1 MVFKKKISSLAT
13 ISRIPYFT
21 FFKIETAKQR
31 PSRSSDRR
39 STQRSRVAC
48 NDGSRS
54 SCWQSRGPRV
64 AWTPPGTREH
74 PSTRSVSVP
83 GVIGAIGTC
92 FRTAWSRAA
101 ASTSREY
108 RYSLRGC
115 FDAVPSALCVS
126 IPVTLACLDIQYTLN
141 AHLEL
146 RSAHFVPQPRPL
158 LSVSWFVAGGSF
170 PFHFV
175 RFVGFSSCYVS
186 FSLLFVFG
194 RYIRVFI
201 EETC

>member
-1 MVFKKKISSLAT
+1 MLSTIEKKISSLAF
-13 ISRIPYFT
+13 SNNLWIPYSSFS
-21 FFKIETAKQR
+21 KIEAKQC

-39 STQRSRVAC
+39 STQRSWVAC

-146 RSAHFVPQPRPL
+146 RSAHFVFQPRPL
-158 LSVSWFVAGGSF
+158 LSVSWFVASLSISWF
-170 PFHFV
+170 SWNFLLCFV
-175 RFVGFSSCYVS
+175 LIVLILEDIFLC
-186 FSLLFVFG
+186 L
-194 RYIRVFI
+194 
-201 EETC
+201 